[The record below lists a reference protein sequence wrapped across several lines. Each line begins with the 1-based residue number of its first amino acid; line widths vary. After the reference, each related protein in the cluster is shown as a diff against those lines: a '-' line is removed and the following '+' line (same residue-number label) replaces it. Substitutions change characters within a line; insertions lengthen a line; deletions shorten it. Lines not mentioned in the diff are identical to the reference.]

1 MLSQQSLVVNIGGL
15 PKSKPIDIIKKSGS
29 FCINIDEDEKIEEQ
43 INETIYDYVNKS
55 NNCLDEKYKRSLGK
69 EESPE
74 KTITN
79 NYRLDSI
86 CFDPTKFSPPDE
98 WSIRLK
104 KRIRS
109 YRNTGSSN
117 DLYIDYL
124 FDNK

>member
-15 PKSKPIDIIKKSGS
+15 PKSNPIDIIKKSGS
-29 FCINIDEDEKIEEQ
+29 FCINIDEDEKIVER
-43 INETIYDYVNKS
+43 INETIYDYVNM
-55 NNCLDEKYKRSLGK
+55 NDNCLDKKYKRSLGK
-69 EESPE
+69 EESHQ

-79 NYRLDSI
+79 NYTLDSI

-104 KRIRS
+104 QRIRS
-109 YRNTGSSN
+109 YRNTSSSN
-117 DLYIDYL
+117 DFYIDYL